1 MESDSAIATE
11 FERDGIV
18 TEMRTVNLPA
28 ELCVRAEEKFGEK
41 FGSLEKLLEYVLRDL
56 LRDDA
61 AQADEGEQ
69 RIIEQRLKEL
79 GYL

>member
-1 MESDSAIATE
+1 
-11 FERDGIV
+11 V
-18 TEMRTVNLPA
+18 TETRNVNLPA
-28 ELCVRAEEKFGEK
+28 ELCVQAEKKFDEK
-41 FGSLEKLLEYVLRDL
+41 FGSLEQLLEYVLRDL

-69 RIIEQRLKEL
+69 RVIEQRLREL

>member
-1 MESDSAIATE
+1 VGSGSALGS
-11 FERDGIV
+11 EREGNGIL
-18 TEMRTVNLPA
+18 TEMRTVSLPA
-28 ELCVRAEEKFGEK
+28 ELCMQAEKRFGERV
-41 FGSLEKLLEYVLRDL
+41 GSLEQLLEYVLRNL

-69 RIIEQRLKEL
+69 RIIEQRLRDL